1 MDLGLKDRRALVT
14 AASRGLGR
22 ACAEALAAEGAHVFI
37 SSRDAAAIEKAGK
50 AIGAKGWAAADVS
63 KPGEPEGLVEQA
75 IAKLG
80 GLDILVVNAGGPP
93 PGTFQATPLESWESA
108 FHLTLMSAVRLVK
121 AAVSDLKQSGQGRII
136 FITSISVRQ
145 PIANLILSNSLR
157 AGVTGLA
164 KTLSRELARDGV
176 TANCLA
182 PDAILT
188 DRIRQLAAAGGGNP
202 DEQLKQMAARSPT
215 GRFGDPAEFGAA
227 CAFLCSKQAAYI
239 TGQTLGVD
247 GGSLPGV
254 H

>member
-1 MDLGLKDRRALVT
+1 MDLRLKDRRALVT

-22 ACAEALAAEGAHVFI
+22 ACAEALAAEGAKVFI
-37 SSRDAAAIEKAGK
+37 SSRDAAAIESAGK
-50 AIGAKGWAAADVS
+50 AIKAAGWAAADVS

-75 IAKLG
+75 RAKLG

-93 PGTFQATPLESWESA
+93 PGTFQSTPLESWESA

-121 AAVSDLKQSGQGRII
+121 AAIPDLKQSGQGRII

-157 AGVTGLA
+157 AGVTGLS
-164 KTLSRELARDGV
+164 KTLSRELAPDGV

-188 DRIRQLAAAGGGNP
+188 DRIRHLAAAAGGDV
-202 DEQLKQMAARSPT
+202 DEQLKQMAARSPM
-215 GRFGDPAEFGAA
+215 GRFGDPAEFGAT
-227 CAFLCSKQAAYI
+227 CAFLCSKQAGYI

-247 GGSLPGV
+247 GGSLLGV